1 MIAFKDDLPLV
12 QFPEGK
18 TVAFERAWLIRSLT
32 LAAHEAGYAK
42 WWLAE
47 HVTESVAAYLQRE
60 YDENIVS
67 TSNLTKAVKSVLQVI
82 GYSDVAN
89 TFKPMPPPER
99 VSLIKI
105 AQEAGFG
112 YELAFFEILKDRLRE
127 MLQSGTDTIELEGL
141 SECVKQLRSAKNWRQ
156 DCNGLR
162 NEIVGF
168 VRGEVT
174 SSSGESAV
182 QIQMS

>member
-1 MIAFKDDLPLV
+1 MIAFRDDLPLV

-18 TVAFERAWLIRSLT
+18 TIAFERTWLIRSLT
-32 LAAHEAGYAK
+32 LAAKEAGYAK

-60 YDENIVS
+60 YDENVVS
-67 TSNLTKAVKSVLQVI
+67 TGNLTNAVKSVLQVI

-89 TFKPMPPPER
+89 VFKPMPPPER
-99 VSLIKI
+99 VSLVRIV
-105 AQEAGFG
+105 QEAGFG

-127 MLQSGTDTIELEGL
+127 ALQSGTDVIELEGL
-141 SECVKQLRSAKNWRQ
+141 QECVKQLRAAKNWRR
-156 DCNGLR
+156 DCSGLQS
-162 NEIVGF
+162 EIVGF
-168 VRGEVT
+168 VRGELT
-174 SSSGESAV
+174 SSSGELAV